1 MVYTN
6 CEGGS
11 IKSRLSL
18 EKYRPFF
25 SELPLFIRPWIKQ
38 AYYNKTITRGKQGKD
53 RLILRAFLVPD
64 TSRESEST
72 ILPPELQARSYKSGT
87 RRNIMEIHQSISE
100 GVTILAL
107 IGRLDTTSTSE
118 FEEHSRALP
127 AGPIILDLSRLEYIS
142 SSGLRVFL
150 QLKRDCVKKNIPI
163 VFAGSWGSVAKVIRV
178 SGFENIFSRY
188 PSVADALLGVAAEG
202 AGS

>member
-1 MVYTN
+1 
-6 CEGGS
+6 
-11 IKSRLSL
+11 
-18 EKYRPFF
+18 
-25 SELPLFIRPWIKQ
+25 
-38 AYYNKTITRGKQGKD
+38 
-53 RLILRAFLVPD
+53 
-64 TSRESEST
+64 
-72 ILPPELQARSYKSGT
+72 
-87 RRNIMEIHQSISE
+87 MEIHQSISE